1 MAHENCCVV
10 LLESDQRKPMKW
22 FAPPDSIVRRIWG
35 DADVVML
42 IFAAGAAEFALN
54 RAVDWLFFTGAIP
67 NDPLGRL
74 FETAAYTQDIIFADE
89 AVAQRTLAR
98 IRGIHTA
105 VERKRGDIIPD
116 WAHRDVL
123 YMLIDYSE
131 RVFHTL
137 YRPLTAA
144 EKDDLYDVFL
154 RTGEALHIPDLPCTY
169 ADWQIDRAQH
179 LERDL
184 AYSHFTKALYAA
196 YRRDLGLWRYWL
208 LLQTQAV
215 LVPDRVHRLLNLP
228 RLKLL
233 RPAAWLYPT
242 LIRLGL
248 RPLIHY
254 ALIPP
259 QYIAQVRG
267 LDAAPQH

>member
-1 MAHENCCVV
+1 M
-10 LLESDQRKPMKW
+10 QW
-22 FAPPDSIVRRIWG
+22 FAQPNSIVRRIWG

-89 AVAQRTLAR
+89 EKAQRTLAR
-98 IRGIHTA
+98 IHAIHSS
-105 VERKRGDIIPD
+105 VERKRGAQIPD

-131 RVFHTL
+131 RVFAAL
-137 YRPLTAA
+137 YRPLTNDERA
-144 EKDDLYDVFL
+144 ELYDVFL
-154 RTGEALHIPDLPCTY
+154 RTGEGLQIPDLPPDY
-169 ADWQIDRAQH
+169 ATWQRDRQFH

-184 AYSHFTKALYAA
+184 VVSAHTNALYKA
-196 YRRDLGLWRYWL
+196 YRRDLGPWRYVL
-208 LLQTQAV
+208 LRQVQAI
-215 LVPDRVHRLLNLP
+215 LAPEHVHRLLNLP
-228 RLKLL
+228 RFKWLL
-233 RPAAWLYPT
+233 PTTWIYPT
-242 LIRLGL
+242 LLQIGL
-248 RPLIHY
+248 RPLIHN

-259 QYIAQVRG
+259 RYVEAVQK
-267 LDAAPQH
+267 LDVVPQH

>member
-1 MAHENCCVV
+1 
-10 LLESDQRKPMKW
+10 MKW
-22 FAPPDSIVRRIWG
+22 FVDPDSIVRRIWG

-67 NDPLGRL
+67 SDPLGRL
-74 FETAAYTQDIIFADE
+74 FSTAAYTQDIIFAE
-89 AVAQRTLAR
+89 QQQAERTLAR
-98 IRGIHTA
+98 IRAIHSA
-105 VERKRGDIIPD
+105 VETQRSARIPD

-144 EKDDLYDVFL
+144 EQGDLYDVFL
-154 RTGEALHIPDLPCTY
+154 RTGEALQIPDLPPNY
-169 ADWQIDRAQH
+169 AAWKRDRTLH

-184 AYSHFTKALYAA
+184 IFSPNTQSLYAA
-196 YRRDLGLWRYWL
+196 YRRDLGSWRYAL
-208 LLQTQAV
+208 LRQTQAV
-215 LVPDRVHRLLNLP
+215 LVPEHVHRLLRLP
-228 RLKLL
+228 RLAWL
-233 RPAAWLYPT
+233 RPAAWIYPT
-242 LIRLGL
+242 LLQLGF
-248 RPLIHY
+248 RPLIHH

-259 QYIAQVRG
+259 QYLAAVQN
-267 LDAAPQH
+267 LDMSPQH